1 MPSALDSSPAV
12 ALMTWFI
19 ASETA
24 ESSIAESPSPVVSG
38 VPIMAAA
45 SCAASA
51 GSNTKRFV
59 PSSPDR

>member
-1 MPSALDSSPAV
+1 
-12 ALMTWFI
+12 MTWFI

-24 ESSIAESPSPVVSG
+24 DSSIAERPSPVVSG

-51 GSNTKRFV
+51 GSSANRFD
-59 PSSPDR
+59 PTSPDR